1 MTFSQLQQPQ
11 YRPNRTAL
19 WVNDRKNA
27 ANQPDYKG
35 NLELSYALVQ
45 ELLAAFNAGQY
56 QQDSGG
62 QPCIKLDL
70 ALYAQQ
76 GGVSASGKSKPILSG
91 QLSTLADTQ
100 RSAAARQQAAQQYA
114 QGQAPTP
121 MPQQIPQQP
130 QYVQPQPQQQ
140 PQWPQQPQPAPAPP
154 QPAPGQLYGSQ
165 PQYGQPQPM
174 QPAPQPQQPQ
184 APEGWPAHVPVPA
197 GFAAPQPPMAPP
209 APAQPI
215 PGAIHGQAV
224 TPVTVTVLPPGF

>member
-1 MTFSQLQQPQ
+1 MTFSQPQQPQ

-100 RSAAARQQAAQQYA
+100 RSAAARQQAAQQYQQA
-114 QGQAPTP
+114 QAPAP
-121 MPQQIPQQP
+121 MSQQMPQRPQW
-130 QYVQPQPQQQ
+130 

-154 QPAPGQLYGSQ
+154 EPAPGQLYGSQ
-165 PQYGQPQPM
+165 PQYGHPQPM
-174 QPAPQPQQPQ
+174 QAPSQQPQ

-197 GFAAPQPPMAPP
+197 GFAAPQQPMAPP

-215 PGAIHGQAV
+215 PGAIHGQPPA
-224 TPVTVTVLPPGF
+224 PVLPANF